1 MQNLII
7 CLSKP
12 LRQNSKEFLMN
23 QDFEDVH
30 AKNPEGHDV
39 LVWAP
44 K

>member
-12 LRQNSKEFLMN
+12 LHVKILKFLMN

>member
-1 MQNLII
+1 
-7 CLSKP
+7 
-12 LRQNSKEFLMN
+12 
-23 QDFEDVH
+23 FEDVH

>member
-1 MQNLII
+1 MPIKAI
-7 CLSKP
+7 A
-12 LRQNSKEFLMN
+12 RQNSKEFLIN